1 MHCHLTH
8 CYPVASSLSYFALS
22 SSAFVIV
29 ILYIV
34 IFIIILNH
42 QDHHHHHHP
51 RQDCDDDHGRDIP
64 AAALANLESLAS
76 TDFKANLGRIIHDI
90 YQVIILIIIILIP
103 KVIIIIIIII
113 NIITTYSDGAH
124 DVRGHATGRP
134 QEARQVQVKTLLSSL
149 SSHLHLRHYLTQI
162 RNHDQS
168 QVCLQ
173 DSDEDPAFCSE
184 DRG

>member
-51 RQDCDDDHGRDIP
+51 RQDCDDDHDRDIP

-90 YQVIILIIIILIP
+90 YQVIITMLIIVILKIIIP
-103 KVIIIIIIII
+103 KIII
-113 NIITTYSDGAH
+113 IITTYSDGAH

-134 QEARQVQVKTLLSSL
+134 QEARQVQVKTLCSSL
-149 SSHLHLRHYLTQI
+149 SSHLHLRHYLTNI
-162 RNHDQS
+162 KS
-168 QVCLQ
+168 
-173 DSDEDPAFCSE
+173 
-184 DRG
+184 